1 MSNYNLAIVED
12 DAEMLKMLKNV
23 LNDYF
28 VTKKEQYSLNSF
40 SSAEDFLNSETELLD
55 IIFIDIELPGINGME
70 AIKKIRET
78 NPSVMVIFVT
88 YLTQF
93 AIEGYSVNAF
103 DYILKPFIK
112 DHVFNTLNRA
122 LNKLNKNTEY
132 ISVGNS
138 NRSIKKKI
146 AIDSIKFIESENH
159 RLIFHLTNG
168 VIKINGS
175 IKKIAEELKNH
186 SFFLCSVSYL
196 VNLKYITTIKGNE
209 VTLGEETV
217 YISRSKKKDFLQAV
231 NEYVGKGG

>member
-40 SSAEDFLNSETELLD
+40 TSAEDFLNSETELLD
-55 IIFIDIELPGINGME
+55 IIFMDIELPGINGME
-70 AIKKIRET
+70 AIKKLRET
-78 NPSVMVIFVT
+78 NPSVMAIFVT

-122 LNKLNKNTEY
+122 LNKLNKNT
-132 ISVGNS
+132 
-138 NRSIKKKI
+138 
-146 AIDSIKFIESENH
+146 
-159 RLIFHLTNG
+159 
-168 VIKINGS
+168 
-175 IKKIAEELKNH
+175 
-186 SFFLCSVSYL
+186 
-196 VNLKYITTIKGNE
+196 
-209 VTLGEETV
+209 
-217 YISRSKKKDFLQAV
+217 
-231 NEYVGKGG
+231 